1 MKEESAGS
9 TIFYISKESFEK
21 MEIDL
26 PDEKE
31 RKLISKQ
38 LRTVDSLITLQQQKL
53 DKLNDLKKAYLN
65 ELFV

>member
-1 MKEESAGS
+1 
-9 TIFYISKESFEK
+9 